1 MICYNFICAYSRSEH
16 GKILCDYNGLSDC
29 NINRQMSCKRFL
41 YLNCKFCGH
50 EFLCF
55 HQCKRSV
62 SYSPDMSLFN
72 PAFSAAFIEKAMQ
85 NDLVNAKRDVYYTSI
100 SEYILGY
107 KAETTVKNL
116 FKKYNKQFPQFTKD
130 FLREAY
136 YKSILYYLKNQ

>member
-1 MICYNFICAYSRSEH
+1 MICNNFICAFSCSKY
-16 GKILCDYNGLSDC
+16 GKILCDYDGLSDC
-29 NINRQMSCKRFL
+29 DISRKMSCKRFRRL
-41 YLNCKFCGH
+41 DCKWCGH
-50 EFLCF
+50 ENVCF
-55 HQCKRSV
+55 HQGKKSV
-62 SYSPDMSLFN
+62 SYSPDMGYFI
-72 PAFSAAFIEKAMQ
+72 PAVAAEFVKEAEK
-85 NDLVNAKRDVYYTSI
+85 NDLINAKQDIYYTSI

>member
-1 MICYNFICAYSRSEH
+1 
-16 GKILCDYNGLSDC
+16 
-29 NINRQMSCKRFL
+29 
-41 YLNCKFCGH
+41 
-50 EFLCF
+50 
-55 HQCKRSV
+55 
-62 SYSPDMSLFN
+62 MSLFN

-85 NDLVNAKRDVYYTSI
+85 NDLVNAKQDVYYTSI

-136 YKSILYYLKNQ
+136 YKSVLYYLKNQ